1 MEGFIYTVE
10 CAQNCINDLWID
22 LIREQ
27 KAALASVT
35 LERDTLRDSVITL
48 TEERNANHQR
58 ISHLD
63 QMITD
68 LKGNCEKT
76 LSILIKS
83 YGAFFLTLFR
93 NSFTINDFKTK
104 SVKYDRSIY
113 VICAL
118 LILDLLACSFF

>member
-1 MEGFIYTVE
+1 MKGFFYTVE
-10 CAQNCINDLWID
+10 CAQNCTDDLYLD
-22 LIREQ
+22 LNREQ

-76 LSILIKS
+76 ISILIKS
-83 YGAFFLTLFR
+83 YGTFFSDSL
-93 NSFTINDFKTK
+93 
-104 SVKYDRSIY
+104 
-113 VICAL
+113 
-118 LILDLLACSFF
+118 